1 MGGVSFL
8 KLDEKRE
15 IWANRI
21 EEFKTKNLSQ
31 KAWCE
36 EQGLNVN
43 TFRYWLKKLEGTA
56 VAHSDNFSDGF
67 ELASVSI
74 MKDSHCPEVTLEV
87 KDVKL
92 SITEDYDEMLLIKLL
107 KTLRKL

>member
-21 EEFKTKNLSQ
+21 DEFKTSNLSQ
-31 KAWCE
+31 KSWCE
-36 EQGLNVN
+36 DQGLNTN

-56 VAHSDNFSDGF
+56 VTRSNHSSDGF

-74 MKDSHCPEVTLEV
+74 MKDSHCPEVTLEI

-92 SITEDYDEMLLIKLL
+92 SITEGYDEMLLIRLI
-107 KTLRKL
+107 KTLKKL